1 MSAPQVEGAAA
12 ADGRMKLHWSPSSPF
27 VRKVLIVAHELGL
40 AERIACVRA
49 AVGPARLNPEVM
61 ADNPLNKI
69 PTLVDG
75 RMVLFD
81 SRVICEYLDALD
93 GRGRMFPDEP
103 GARWTALRR
112 QALADG
118 LVETAVLLRDE
129 HWRGDGHRSSAH
141 LQAFGTKIPACLDA
155 LEGDALD
162 FAEPDIGHVAIAC
175 ALSYLDFR
183 LPEQQWRAGRPV
195 LADWERRFAERPSA
209 VATALFEAGKRP
221 LTFYSME

>member
-1 MSAPQVEGAAA
+1 GLDVHRSHRRRPGRRTLGGARPAVGVAGDRRGADVPAAPAGLPVGMSAPQVEGAAA

-81 SRVICEYLDALD
+81 
-93 GRGRMFPDEP
+93 
-103 GARWTALRR
+103 
-112 QALADG
+112 
-118 LVETAVLLRDE
+118 
-129 HWRGDGHRSSAH
+129 
-141 LQAFGTKIPACLDA
+141 
-155 LEGDALD
+155 
-162 FAEPDIGHVAIAC
+162 
-175 ALSYLDFR
+175 
-183 LPEQQWRAGRPV
+183 
-195 LADWERRFAERPSA
+195 
-209 VATALFEAGKRP
+209 
-221 LTFYSME
+221 